1 MVSILS
7 GILSL
12 VRSRGHKQAYIASR
26 VLVYSGFLSGFVG
39 IYIGI
44 VRLACYELGCPF
56 PPITAHADLLL
67 NTALPLVIMGVGS
80 LLSPAYYA
88 YPPHGFIMIAISI
101 LGALYA
107 IISLLSSFVGGFFE
121 ARVNY
126 ILFSISSLLFLASN
140 LDLYV
145 KRKTKGFLGLMNI
158 PFTLSSLLITIY
170 SLSMLADLVARAP
183 PWFPL
188 VAFVIPM
195 IFSVMLRTDPY
206 TRKWYRENLS
216 CIIFTVSMIAIV
228 SGFVSVVGVF
238 MDSKVLLRI
247 ALILLTVAIAMLG
260 ILLIPRKGN
269 SKILR
274 EYEVSI
280 KLSIPWGLSG
290 LLAGLVTIP
299 GNMDFLTHALALGFV
314 GNIFIAYSRFLL
326 PYKPFTPGMMRALTL
341 PVIVAINIGVL
352 FRTLYGLLLHQPLEG
367 MGVAVLEAL
376 SLLSSII
383 IASILALVA
392 IKILSAI

>member
-1 MVSILS
+1 MSSIL
-7 GILSL
+7 GL
-12 VRSRGHKQAYIASR
+12 VRSRGHRQAYIASR

-39 IYIGI
+39 IYTGI
-44 VRLACYELGCPF
+44 VRLACYELGCPS
-56 PPITAHADLLL
+56 PPITAHAGLLL
-67 NTALPLVIMGVGS
+67 HTALPLVIMGVGS

-88 YPPHGFIMIAISI
+88 YPPHGSIMITLSI
-101 LGALYA
+101 LGALYTM
-107 IISLLSSFVGGFFE
+107 ISLLALSVGAFFE

-126 ILFSISSLLFLASN
+126 ALLSISSLLFSISN
-140 LDLYV
+140 LDLFV

-158 PFTLSSLLITIY
+158 PFTLSSLLIAIY
-170 SLSMLADLVARAP
+170 SLSILAGFTQRAP

-188 VAFVIPM
+188 VVFVIPM

-216 CIIFTVSMIAIV
+216 RIVFIVSMIAIA
-228 SGFVSVVGVF
+228 SGFVSVVSVSI
-238 MDSKVLLRI
+238 DSKALLKI
-247 ALILLTVAIAMLG
+247 ALALLTVAIAMLG
-260 ILLIPRKGN
+260 ILLIPRKSG

-290 LLAGLVTIP
+290 LLAGLMEIP
-299 GNMDFLTHALALGFV
+299 GNMDFLTHTLALGFV

-341 PVIVAINIGVL
+341 PIIVAINTGVL
-352 FRTLYGLLLHQPLEG
+352 LRTLYGLLLYQPLG
-367 MGVAVLEAL
+367 GAWLTVLGAL
-376 SLLSSII
+376 PLLSSII
-383 IASILALVA
+383 IGGALALIA
-392 IKILSAI
+392 IRILKAI